1 MLNNNLK
8 SVKKSL
14 IAHLIDSSLKLLL
27 YLNLGSFQ
35 AIRKNILTEF
45 ISIYSL
51 IQLLFII
58 IQRQNTTIC

>member
-45 ISIYSL
+45 VSIYSL